1 MSARRE
7 LLQQLQPWREAGV
20 LDAAE
25 VHIASSLASRVG
37 ESRPHVVLALA
48 LAVAAPRSGHVAL
61 DPEHARESAMRE
73 AERVDD
79 DARATVAALAWPVET
94 AAWLREVQDSPLT
107 PDVLRVEHGL
117 IYLRR
122 FHDLEISVADR
133 LIALAS
139 EPTSAPEAIDD
150 LSERMHLDDGQRQAV
165 RTCLASRLG
174 VLVGGPGT
182 GKTRTVATI
191 LAALLRDE
199 GATPRI
205 ALAAPTG
212 KAAARMG
219 ESIANAAALLEE
231 SDPDL
236 ADSMRQVRPST
247 VHRLLGVRRGSAAF
261 RHNASDPLHHDV
273 VIIDEASMMSL
284 PLSASLLEA
293 LSASTRLILVGDP
306 DQLASV
312 EAGSVLADLVAAR
325 GPISSCV
332 AELTANHRFG
342 AGSAIGELAAAV
354 RRGDVESVA
363 HLLEL
368 QPPSED
374 RQPRWQWIAA
384 FSLLAAVVGAVFAW
398 ELTAV
403 SVVLL
408 LMAILR
414 MAQSRDLPP
423 EPWSV
428 RVVRGQEAARELVA
442 PAARL
447 MREAA
452 RSGDGDTAAEQ
463 LDSVRVLCA
472 HRRGPAGVA
481 RWNSLVESWLGDVRP
496 FSDYAG
502 RPVMVTVN
510 DAPRRLFNGDI
521 GVVVE
526 QPETGALEVV
536 IPDGESIRHV
546 PRVHL
551 GRVETVHALT
561 IHKSQGSEFDRVV
574 VVLPSADSLLATR
587 ELLYTAITRA
597 RSSVTLI
604 GSLDAVLA
612 AVSRPTRRASGLRA
626 RLDA

>member
-133 LIALAS
+133 LVALAS
-139 EPTSAPEAIDD
+139 HPTSAPEAIDD

-219 ESIANAAALLEE
+219 ESIANAAALLKK

-236 ADSMRQVRPST
+236 ADSMRQIRPST

-354 RRGDVESVA
+354 RRGDVEGTRRA
-363 HLLEL
+363 L
-368 QPPSED
+368 D
-374 RQPRWQWIAA
+374 TGGGA
-384 FSLLAAVVGAVFAW
+384 SLHSSGS
-398 ELTAV
+398 T
-403 SVVLL
+403 
-408 LMAILR
+408 
-414 MAQSRDLPP
+414 
-423 EPWSV
+423 
-428 RVVRGQEAARELVA
+428 
-442 PAARL
+442 
-447 MREAA
+447 A
-452 RSGDGDTAAEQ
+452 RSIVEPVALAMRQAALAGDQTLAAEQ

>member
-1 MSARRE
+1 MSTRRE
-7 LLQQLQPWREAGV
+7 LLDGLRIWREAGV

-25 VHIASSLASRVG
+25 VHIASSLAARAG

-61 DPEHARESAMRE
+61 DPAHVRESAMRE

-79 DARATVAALAWPVET
+79 VSRDEVAGLPWPVDT
-94 AAWLREVQDSPLT
+94 SAWLNDVGDSPLT
-107 PDVLRVEHGL
+107 PEILRVEHDL
-117 IYLRR
+117 VYLRR
-122 FHDLEISVADR
+122 FHDLECTVAEH
-133 LIALAS
+133 LVALAS
-139 EPTSAPEAIDD
+139 QPTPVPAPADD
-150 LSERMHLDDGQRQAV
+150 LSDEMHLDDGQREAV
-165 RTCLASRLG
+165 RVCLASRLG

-191 LAALLRDE
+191 LAALLRGD

-219 ESIANAAALLEE
+219 ESIAGAAALLDGA
-231 SDPDL
+231 DPEL
-236 ADSMRQVRPST
+236 ADSMRRIKPST
-247 VHRLLGVRRGSAAF
+247 VHRLLGVRTGSAAF

-284 PLSASLLEA
+284 PLTASLLDA
-293 LSASTRLILVGDP
+293 LGGSTRVILVGDP

-312 EAGSVLADLVAAR
+312 EAGSVLADLVAAV
-325 GPISSCV
+325 GPTSTCV

-342 AGSAIGELAAAV
+342 DGSAIAELASAV
-354 RRGDVESVA
+354 RAGDS
-363 HLLEL
+363 
-368 QPPSED
+368 
-374 RQPRWQWIAA
+374 
-384 FSLLAAVVGAVFAW
+384 
-398 ELTAV
+398 
-403 SVVLL
+403 
-408 LMAILR
+408 
-414 MAQSRDLPP
+414 
-423 EPWSV
+423 
-428 RVVRGQEAARELVA
+428 EAARRALEGDEAVSLSSTSGRSIIEPVA
-442 PAARL
+442 SAMRQAAL
-447 MREAA
+447 T
-452 RSGDGDTAAEQ
+452 GDATAAAKH

-481 RWNSLVESWLGDVRP
+481 RWNAMVESWLGDVRP

-502 RPVMVTVN
+502 RPVMVTEN
-510 DAPRRLFNGDI
+510 DASRRLFNGDI
-521 GVVVE
+521 GVVVDRD
-526 QPETGALEVV
+526 GALEVV
-536 IPDGESIRHV
+536 LPDGDGVRAV

-561 IHKSQGSEFDRVV
+561 IHKSQGSEFDRVI

-604 GSLDAVLA
+604 GSLDTVLA
-612 AVSRPTRRASGLRA
+612 ALARPTRRASGLRT
-626 RLDA
+626 RLSD

>member
-150 LSERMHLDDGQRQAV
+150 LSERMHLDDSQRQAV
-165 RTCLASRLG
+165 RTGLASRLG

-199 GATPRI
+199 GATLRI

-219 ESIANAAALLEE
+219 ESIANAAALLEK

-236 ADSMRQVRPST
+236 ADSMRQIRPST

-332 AELTANHRFG
+332 AELMANHRFG

-354 RRGDVESVA
+354 RRGDVEGTRRA
-363 HLLEL
+363 L
-368 QPPSED
+368 D
-374 RQPRWQWIAA
+374 TGGGA
-384 FSLLAAVVGAVFAW
+384 SLHSSGS
-398 ELTAV
+398 T
-403 SVVLL
+403 
-408 LMAILR
+408 
-414 MAQSRDLPP
+414 
-423 EPWSV
+423 
-428 RVVRGQEAARELVA
+428 
-442 PAARL
+442 
-447 MREAA
+447 A
-452 RSGDGDTAAEQ
+452 RSIVEPVALAMRQAALAGDQTLAAEQ

>member
-219 ESIANAAALLEE
+219 ESIANAAALLEK

-236 ADSMRQVRPST
+236 ADSMRQIRPST

-354 RRGDVESVA
+354 RRGDVEGTRRA
-363 HLLEL
+363 L
-368 QPPSED
+368 D
-374 RQPRWQWIAA
+374 TGGGA
-384 FSLLAAVVGAVFAW
+384 SLHSSGS
-398 ELTAV
+398 T
-403 SVVLL
+403 
-408 LMAILR
+408 
-414 MAQSRDLPP
+414 
-423 EPWSV
+423 
-428 RVVRGQEAARELVA
+428 
-442 PAARL
+442 
-447 MREAA
+447 A
-452 RSGDGDTAAEQ
+452 RSIVEPVALAMRQAALAGDQTLAAEQ

-604 GSLDAVLA
+604 GSLDAVLT

>member
-1 MSARRE
+1 MSTRRE
-7 LLQQLQPWREAGV
+7 LLDGLRIWREAGV

-25 VHIASSLASRVG
+25 VHIASSLAARAG

-61 DPEHARESAMRE
+61 DPAHVRESAMRE

-79 DARATVAALAWPVET
+79 VSRDEVADLPWPVDT
-94 AAWLREVQDSPLT
+94 SAWLNDVGDSPLT
-107 PDVLRVEHGL
+107 PEILRVEHDL
-117 IYLRR
+117 VYLRR
-122 FHDLEISVADR
+122 FHDLECTVAER
-133 LIALAS
+133 LVALAS
-139 EPTSAPEAIDD
+139 QPTAVPAPVDD
-150 LSERMHLDDGQRQAV
+150 LSDEMHLDDGQREAV
-165 RTCLASRLG
+165 RVCLASRLG

-191 LAALLRDE
+191 LAALLRGD

-219 ESIANAAALLEE
+219 ESIAGAAALLDGA
-231 SDPDL
+231 DPEL
-236 ADSMRQVRPST
+236 ADSMRQIKPST
-247 VHRLLGVRRGSAAF
+247 VHRLLGVRTGSAAF

-284 PLSASLLEA
+284 PLTASLLDA
-293 LSASTRLILVGDP
+293 LGDSTRVILVGDP

-312 EAGSVLADLVAAR
+312 EAGSVLADLVAAV
-325 GPISSCV
+325 GPTSTCV

-342 AGSAIGELAAAV
+342 DGSAIAELASAV
-354 RRGDVESVA
+354 RAGDS
-363 HLLEL
+363 
-368 QPPSED
+368 
-374 RQPRWQWIAA
+374 
-384 FSLLAAVVGAVFAW
+384 
-398 ELTAV
+398 
-403 SVVLL
+403 
-408 LMAILR
+408 
-414 MAQSRDLPP
+414 
-423 EPWSV
+423 
-428 RVVRGQEAARELVA
+428 EAARRALEGDEAVSLSSTSGRSIIEPVA
-442 PAARL
+442 SAMRQAAL
-447 MREAA
+447 T
-452 RSGDGDTAAEQ
+452 GDATAAAKH

-481 RWNSLVESWLGDVRP
+481 RWNAMVESWLGDVRP

-502 RPVMVTVN
+502 RPVMVTEN
-510 DAPRRLFNGDI
+510 DASRRLFNGDI
-521 GVVVE
+521 GVVVDRD
-526 QPETGALEVV
+526 GALEVV
-536 IPDGESIRHV
+536 LPDGDGVRAV

-561 IHKSQGSEFDRVV
+561 IHKSQGSEFDRVI

-604 GSLDAVLA
+604 GSLDTVLA
-612 AVSRPTRRASGLRA
+612 ALARPTRRASGLRT
-626 RLDA
+626 RLSD

>member
-219 ESIANAAALLEE
+219 ESIANAAALLET

-354 RRGDVESVA
+354 RRGDVEGTRRA
-363 HLLEL
+363 L
-368 QPPSED
+368 D
-374 RQPRWQWIAA
+374 TGGGA
-384 FSLLAAVVGAVFAW
+384 SLHSSGS
-398 ELTAV
+398 T
-403 SVVLL
+403 
-408 LMAILR
+408 
-414 MAQSRDLPP
+414 
-423 EPWSV
+423 
-428 RVVRGQEAARELVA
+428 
-442 PAARL
+442 
-447 MREAA
+447 A
-452 RSGDGDTAAEQ
+452 RSIVEPVALAMRQAALAGDQTLAAEQ

-626 RLDA
+626 RLHA

>member
-1 MSARRE
+1 MSTRRE
-7 LLQQLQPWREAGV
+7 LLDGLRIWREAGV

-25 VHIASSLASRVG
+25 VHIASSLAARAG

-61 DPEHARESAMRE
+61 DPAHVRESAMRE

-79 DARATVAALAWPVET
+79 VSRDEVADLPWPVDT
-94 AAWLREVQDSPLT
+94 SAWLNDVGDSPLT
-107 PDVLRVEHGL
+107 PEILRVEHDL
-117 IYLRR
+117 VYLRR
-122 FHDLEISVADR
+122 FHDLECTVAEH
-133 LIALAS
+133 LVALAS
-139 EPTSAPEAIDD
+139 QPTPVPAPADD
-150 LSERMHLDDGQRQAV
+150 LSDEMHLDDGQREAV
-165 RTCLASRLG
+165 RVCLASRLG

-191 LAALLRDE
+191 LAALLRGD

-219 ESIANAAALLEE
+219 ESIAGAAALLDGA
-231 SDPDL
+231 DPEL
-236 ADSMRQVRPST
+236 ADSMRRIKPST
-247 VHRLLGVRRGSAAF
+247 VHRLLGVRTGSAAF

-284 PLSASLLEA
+284 PLTASLLDA
-293 LSASTRLILVGDP
+293 LGDSTRVILVGDP

-312 EAGSVLADLVAAR
+312 EAGSVLADLVAAV
-325 GPISSCV
+325 GPTSTCV

-342 AGSAIGELAAAV
+342 DGSAIAELASAV
-354 RRGDVESVA
+354 RAGDS
-363 HLLEL
+363 
-368 QPPSED
+368 
-374 RQPRWQWIAA
+374 
-384 FSLLAAVVGAVFAW
+384 
-398 ELTAV
+398 
-403 SVVLL
+403 
-408 LMAILR
+408 
-414 MAQSRDLPP
+414 
-423 EPWSV
+423 
-428 RVVRGQEAARELVA
+428 EAARRALEGDEAVSLSSTSGRSIIEPVA
-442 PAARL
+442 SAMRQAAL
-447 MREAA
+447 T
-452 RSGDGDTAAEQ
+452 GDATAAAKH

-481 RWNSLVESWLGDVRP
+481 RWNAMVESWLGDVRP

-502 RPVMVTVN
+502 RPVMVTEN
-510 DAPRRLFNGDI
+510 DASRRLFNGDI
-521 GVVVE
+521 GVVVDRD
-526 QPETGALEVV
+526 GALEVV
-536 IPDGESIRHV
+536 LPDGDGVRAV

-561 IHKSQGSEFDRVV
+561 IHKSQGSEFDRVI

-604 GSLDAVLA
+604 GSLDTVLA
-612 AVSRPTRRASGLRA
+612 ALARPTRRASGLRT
-626 RLDA
+626 RLSD

>member
-219 ESIANAAALLEE
+219 ESIANAAALLET

-236 ADSMRQVRPST
+236 ADSMRQIRPST

-354 RRGDVESVA
+354 RRGDVEGTRRA
-363 HLLEL
+363 L
-368 QPPSED
+368 D
-374 RQPRWQWIAA
+374 TGGGA
-384 FSLLAAVVGAVFAW
+384 SLHSSGS
-398 ELTAV
+398 T
-403 SVVLL
+403 
-408 LMAILR
+408 
-414 MAQSRDLPP
+414 
-423 EPWSV
+423 
-428 RVVRGQEAARELVA
+428 
-442 PAARL
+442 
-447 MREAA
+447 A
-452 RSGDGDTAAEQ
+452 RSIVEPVALAMRQAALAGDQTLAAEQ

-521 GVVVE
+521 GVVIE
-526 QPETGALEVV
+526 QPETGTLEVV

>member
-1 MSARRE
+1 MSTRRE
-7 LLQQLQPWREAGV
+7 LLDGLRIWREAGV

-25 VHIASSLASRVG
+25 VHIASSLAARAG

-61 DPEHARESAMRE
+61 DPAHVRESAMRE

-79 DARATVAALAWPVET
+79 VSRDEVADLPWPVDT
-94 AAWLREVQDSPLT
+94 SAWLNDVGDSPLT
-107 PDVLRVEHGL
+107 PEILRVEHDL
-117 IYLRR
+117 VYLRR
-122 FHDLEISVADR
+122 FHDLECTVAEH
-133 LIALAS
+133 LVALAS
-139 EPTSAPEAIDD
+139 QPTPVPAPADD
-150 LSERMHLDDGQRQAV
+150 LSDEMHLDDGQREAV
-165 RTCLASRLG
+165 RVCLASRLG

-191 LAALLRDE
+191 LAALLRGD

-219 ESIANAAALLEE
+219 ESIAGAAALLDGA
-231 SDPDL
+231 DPEL
-236 ADSMRQVRPST
+236 ADSMRRIKPST
-247 VHRLLGVRRGSAAF
+247 VHRLLGVRTGSAAF

-284 PLSASLLEA
+284 PLTASLLDA
-293 LSASTRLILVGDP
+293 LGDSTRVILVGDP

-312 EAGSVLADLVAAR
+312 EAGSVLADLVAAV
-325 GPISSCV
+325 GPTSTCV

-342 AGSAIGELAAAV
+342 DGSAIAELASAV
-354 RRGDVESVA
+354 RTGDS
-363 HLLEL
+363 
-368 QPPSED
+368 
-374 RQPRWQWIAA
+374 
-384 FSLLAAVVGAVFAW
+384 
-398 ELTAV
+398 
-403 SVVLL
+403 
-408 LMAILR
+408 
-414 MAQSRDLPP
+414 
-423 EPWSV
+423 
-428 RVVRGQEAARELVA
+428 EAARRALEGDEAVSLSSTSGRSIIEPVA
-442 PAARL
+442 SAMRQAAL
-447 MREAA
+447 T
-452 RSGDGDTAAEQ
+452 GDATAAAKH

-481 RWNSLVESWLGDVRP
+481 RWNAMVESWLGDVRP

-502 RPVMVTVN
+502 RPVMVTEN
-510 DAPRRLFNGDI
+510 DASRRLFNGDI
-521 GVVVE
+521 GVVVDRD
-526 QPETGALEVV
+526 GALEVV
-536 IPDGESIRHV
+536 LPDGDGVRAV

-561 IHKSQGSEFDRVV
+561 IHKSQGSEFDRVI

-604 GSLDAVLA
+604 GSLDTVLA
-612 AVSRPTRRASGLRA
+612 ALARPTRRASGLRT
-626 RLDA
+626 RLSD

>member
-236 ADSMRQVRPST
+236 ADSMRQIRPST

-354 RRGDVESVA
+354 RRGDVEGTRRA
-363 HLLEL
+363 L
-368 QPPSED
+368 D
-374 RQPRWQWIAA
+374 TGGGA
-384 FSLLAAVVGAVFAW
+384 SLHSSGS
-398 ELTAV
+398 T
-403 SVVLL
+403 
-408 LMAILR
+408 
-414 MAQSRDLPP
+414 
-423 EPWSV
+423 
-428 RVVRGQEAARELVA
+428 
-442 PAARL
+442 
-447 MREAA
+447 A
-452 RSGDGDTAAEQ
+452 RSIVEPVALAMRQAALAGDQTLAAEQ

>member
-199 GATPRI
+199 NAAPRI

-219 ESIANAAALLEE
+219 ESIANAAALLER

-236 ADSMRQVRPST
+236 ADSMRQIRPST
-247 VHRLLGVRRGSAAF
+247 VHRLLGVRHGSAAF

-342 AGSAIGELAAAV
+342 AGSAIGALAAAV
-354 RRGDVESVA
+354 RRGDVEGTRRA
-363 HLLEL
+363 L
-368 QPPSED
+368 D
-374 RQPRWQWIAA
+374 TGGGA
-384 FSLLAAVVGAVFAW
+384 SLHSSGS
-398 ELTAV
+398 T
-403 SVVLL
+403 
-408 LMAILR
+408 
-414 MAQSRDLPP
+414 
-423 EPWSV
+423 
-428 RVVRGQEAARELVA
+428 
-442 PAARL
+442 
-447 MREAA
+447 A
-452 RSGDGDTAAEQ
+452 RSIVEPVALAMRQAALAGDQTLAAEQ

>member
-219 ESIANAAALLEE
+219 ESIANAAALLET

-354 RRGDVESVA
+354 RRGDVEGTRRA
-363 HLLEL
+363 L
-368 QPPSED
+368 D
-374 RQPRWQWIAA
+374 TGGGA
-384 FSLLAAVVGAVFAW
+384 SLHSSGS
-398 ELTAV
+398 T
-403 SVVLL
+403 
-408 LMAILR
+408 
-414 MAQSRDLPP
+414 
-423 EPWSV
+423 
-428 RVVRGQEAARELVA
+428 
-442 PAARL
+442 
-447 MREAA
+447 A
-452 RSGDGDTAAEQ
+452 RSIVEPVALAMRQAALAGDQTLAAEQ

-526 QPETGALEVV
+526 HPETGALEVV

>member
-1 MSARRE
+1 MSTRRE
-7 LLQQLQPWREAGV
+7 LLDGLRIWREAGV

-25 VHIASSLASRVG
+25 VHIASSLAARAG

-61 DPEHARESAMRE
+61 DPAHVRESAMRE

-79 DARATVAALAWPVET
+79 VSRDEVADLPWPVDT
-94 AAWLREVQDSPLT
+94 SAWLNDVGDSPLT
-107 PDVLRVEHGL
+107 PEILRVEHDL
-117 IYLRR
+117 VYLRR
-122 FHDLEISVADR
+122 FHDLECTVAEH
-133 LIALAS
+133 LVALAS
-139 EPTSAPEAIDD
+139 QPTPVPAPADD
-150 LSERMHLDDGQRQAV
+150 LSDEMHLDDGQREAV
-165 RTCLASRLG
+165 RVCLASRLG

-191 LAALLRDE
+191 LAALLRGD

-219 ESIANAAALLEE
+219 ESIAGAAALLDGA
-231 SDPDL
+231 DPEL
-236 ADSMRQVRPST
+236 ADSMRQIKPST
-247 VHRLLGVRRGSAAF
+247 VHRLLGVRTGSAAF

-284 PLSASLLEA
+284 PLTASLLDA
-293 LSASTRLILVGDP
+293 LGDSTRVILVGDP

-312 EAGSVLADLVAAR
+312 EAGSVLADLVAAV
-325 GPISSCV
+325 GPTSTCV

-342 AGSAIGELAAAV
+342 DGSAIAELASAV
-354 RRGDVESVA
+354 RAGDS
-363 HLLEL
+363 
-368 QPPSED
+368 
-374 RQPRWQWIAA
+374 
-384 FSLLAAVVGAVFAW
+384 
-398 ELTAV
+398 
-403 SVVLL
+403 
-408 LMAILR
+408 
-414 MAQSRDLPP
+414 
-423 EPWSV
+423 
-428 RVVRGQEAARELVA
+428 EAARRALEGDEAVSLSSTSGRSIIEPVA
-442 PAARL
+442 SAMRQAAL
-447 MREAA
+447 T
-452 RSGDGDTAAEQ
+452 GDATAAAKH

-481 RWNSLVESWLGDVRP
+481 RWNAMVESWLGDVRP

-502 RPVMVTVN
+502 RPVMVTEN
-510 DAPRRLFNGDI
+510 DASRRLFNGDI
-521 GVVVE
+521 GVVVDRD
-526 QPETGALEVV
+526 GALEVV
-536 IPDGESIRHV
+536 LPDGDGVRAV

-561 IHKSQGSEFDRVV
+561 IHKSQGSEFDRVI

-604 GSLDAVLA
+604 GSLDTVLA
-612 AVSRPTRRASGLRA
+612 ALARPTRRASGLRT
-626 RLDA
+626 RLSD

>member
-133 LIALAS
+133 LVALAS
-139 EPTSAPEAIDD
+139 HPTSAPEAIDD

-354 RRGDVESVA
+354 RRGDVEGTRRA
-363 HLLEL
+363 L
-368 QPPSED
+368 D
-374 RQPRWQWIAA
+374 TGGGA
-384 FSLLAAVVGAVFAW
+384 SLHSSGS
-398 ELTAV
+398 T
-403 SVVLL
+403 
-408 LMAILR
+408 
-414 MAQSRDLPP
+414 
-423 EPWSV
+423 
-428 RVVRGQEAARELVA
+428 
-442 PAARL
+442 
-447 MREAA
+447 A
-452 RSGDGDTAAEQ
+452 RSIVEPVALAMRQAALAGDQTLAAEQ

>member
-61 DPEHARESAMRE
+61 DPEHVRESAMRE
-73 AERVDD
+73 AERIDD
-79 DARATVAALAWPVET
+79 DASATVAALAWPVDT

-219 ESIANAAALLEE
+219 ESIANAAALLEK

-236 ADSMRQVRPST
+236 ADSMRQIRPST

-354 RRGDVESVA
+354 RRGDVEGTRRA
-363 HLLEL
+363 L
-368 QPPSED
+368 D
-374 RQPRWQWIAA
+374 TGGGA
-384 FSLLAAVVGAVFAW
+384 SLHSSGS
-398 ELTAV
+398 T
-403 SVVLL
+403 
-408 LMAILR
+408 
-414 MAQSRDLPP
+414 
-423 EPWSV
+423 
-428 RVVRGQEAARELVA
+428 
-442 PAARL
+442 
-447 MREAA
+447 A
-452 RSGDGDTAAEQ
+452 RSIVEPVALAMRQAALAGDQTLAAEQ

>member
-219 ESIANAAALLEE
+219 ESIANAAALLEK

-236 ADSMRQVRPST
+236 ADSMRQIRPST

-354 RRGDVESVA
+354 RRGDVEGTRRA
-363 HLLEL
+363 L
-368 QPPSED
+368 D
-374 RQPRWQWIAA
+374 TGGGA
-384 FSLLAAVVGAVFAW
+384 SLHSSGS
-398 ELTAV
+398 T
-403 SVVLL
+403 
-408 LMAILR
+408 
-414 MAQSRDLPP
+414 
-423 EPWSV
+423 
-428 RVVRGQEAARELVA
+428 
-442 PAARL
+442 
-447 MREAA
+447 A
-452 RSGDGDTAAEQ
+452 RSIVEPVALAMRQAALAGDQTLAAEQ

-472 HRRGPAGVA
+472 HRRGP
-481 RWNSLVESWLGDVRP
+481 
-496 FSDYAG
+496 
-502 RPVMVTVN
+502 
-510 DAPRRLFNGDI
+510 
-521 GVVVE
+521 
-526 QPETGALEVV
+526 
-536 IPDGESIRHV
+536 
-546 PRVHL
+546 
-551 GRVETVHALT
+551 
-561 IHKSQGSEFDRVV
+561 
-574 VVLPSADSLLATR
+574 
-587 ELLYTAITRA
+587 
-597 RSSVTLI
+597 
-604 GSLDAVLA
+604 
-612 AVSRPTRRASGLRA
+612 
-626 RLDA
+626 

>member
-1 MSARRE
+1 MSTRRE
-7 LLQQLQPWREAGV
+7 LLDGLRIWREAGV

-25 VHIASSLASRVG
+25 VHIASSLAARAG

-61 DPEHARESAMRE
+61 DPAHVRESAMRE
-73 AERVDD
+73 AERVDNVSRD
-79 DARATVAALAWPVET
+79 EVAGLPWPVDT
-94 AAWLREVQDSPLT
+94 SAWLNDVGDSPLT
-107 PDVLRVEHGL
+107 PEILRVEHDL
-117 IYLRR
+117 VYLRR
-122 FHDLEISVADR
+122 FHDLERTVAER
-133 LIALAS
+133 LVALAS
-139 EPTSAPEAIDD
+139 QPTAVPAPVDD
-150 LSERMHLDDGQRQAV
+150 LSDEMHLDDGQREAV
-165 RTCLASRLG
+165 RVCLASRLG

-191 LAALLRDE
+191 LAALLRGD

-219 ESIANAAALLEE
+219 ESIAGAAALLDGA
-231 SDPDL
+231 DPEL
-236 ADSMRQVRPST
+236 ADSMRRIKPST
-247 VHRLLGVRRGSAAF
+247 VHRLLGVRTGSAAF

-284 PLSASLLEA
+284 PLTASLLDA
-293 LSASTRLILVGDP
+293 LGDSTRVILVGDP

-312 EAGSVLADLVAAR
+312 EAGSVLADLVAAV
-325 GPISSCV
+325 GPTSTCV

-342 AGSAIGELAAAV
+342 DGSAIAELASAV
-354 RRGDVESVA
+354 RAGDS
-363 HLLEL
+363 
-368 QPPSED
+368 
-374 RQPRWQWIAA
+374 
-384 FSLLAAVVGAVFAW
+384 
-398 ELTAV
+398 
-403 SVVLL
+403 
-408 LMAILR
+408 
-414 MAQSRDLPP
+414 
-423 EPWSV
+423 
-428 RVVRGQEAARELVA
+428 EAARRALEGDEAVSLSSTSGRSIIEPVA
-442 PAARL
+442 SAMRQAAL
-447 MREAA
+447 T
-452 RSGDGDTAAEQ
+452 GDATAAAKH

-481 RWNSLVESWLGDVRP
+481 RWNAMVESWLGDVRP

-502 RPVMVTVN
+502 RPVMVTEN
-510 DAPRRLFNGDI
+510 DASRRLFNGDI
-521 GVVVE
+521 GVVVDRD
-526 QPETGALEVV
+526 GALEVV
-536 IPDGESIRHV
+536 LPDGDGVRAV

-604 GSLDAVLA
+604 GSLDTVLA
-612 AVSRPTRRASGLRA
+612 ALARPTRRASGLRT
-626 RLDA
+626 RLSD

>member
-79 DARATVAALAWPVET
+79 DASATVAALAWPVDT
-94 AAWLREVQDSPLT
+94 AAWLREVQNSPLT

-236 ADSMRQVRPST
+236 ADSMRQIRPST

-354 RRGDVESVA
+354 RRGDVEA
-363 HLLEL
+363 TRGAL
-368 QPPSED
+368 D
-374 RQPRWQWIAA
+374 TGGGA
-384 FSLLAAVVGAVFAW
+384 SLHSSGS
-398 ELTAV
+398 T
-403 SVVLL
+403 
-408 LMAILR
+408 
-414 MAQSRDLPP
+414 
-423 EPWSV
+423 
-428 RVVRGQEAARELVA
+428 
-442 PAARL
+442 
-447 MREAA
+447 A
-452 RSGDGDTAAEQ
+452 RSIVEPVALAMRQAALAGDRTLAAEQ

>member
-37 ESRPHVVLALA
+37 ESRPHVMLALA

-219 ESIANAAALLEE
+219 ESIANAAALLET

-354 RRGDVESVA
+354 RRGDVEGTRRA
-363 HLLEL
+363 L
-368 QPPSED
+368 D
-374 RQPRWQWIAA
+374 TGGGA
-384 FSLLAAVVGAVFAW
+384 SLHSSGS
-398 ELTAV
+398 T
-403 SVVLL
+403 
-408 LMAILR
+408 
-414 MAQSRDLPP
+414 
-423 EPWSV
+423 
-428 RVVRGQEAARELVA
+428 
-442 PAARL
+442 
-447 MREAA
+447 A
-452 RSGDGDTAAEQ
+452 RSIVEPVALAMRQAALAGDQTLAAEQ

>member
-150 LSERMHLDDGQRQAV
+150 LSEQMHLDDGQRQAV

-219 ESIANAAALLEE
+219 ESIANAAALLET

-354 RRGDVESVA
+354 RRGDVEGTRRA
-363 HLLEL
+363 L
-368 QPPSED
+368 D
-374 RQPRWQWIAA
+374 TGGGA
-384 FSLLAAVVGAVFAW
+384 SLHSSGS
-398 ELTAV
+398 T
-403 SVVLL
+403 
-408 LMAILR
+408 
-414 MAQSRDLPP
+414 
-423 EPWSV
+423 
-428 RVVRGQEAARELVA
+428 
-442 PAARL
+442 
-447 MREAA
+447 A
-452 RSGDGDTAAEQ
+452 RSIVEPVALAMRQAALAGDQTLAAEQ

-526 QPETGALEVV
+526 HPETGALEVV

>member
-219 ESIANAAALLEE
+219 ESIANAAALLEK

-236 ADSMRQVRPST
+236 ADSMRQIRPST

-342 AGSAIGELAAAV
+342 AGSAIGALAAAV
-354 RRGDVESVA
+354 RRGDVEGTRRA
-363 HLLEL
+363 L
-368 QPPSED
+368 D
-374 RQPRWQWIAA
+374 TGGGA
-384 FSLLAAVVGAVFAW
+384 SLHSSGS
-398 ELTAV
+398 T
-403 SVVLL
+403 
-408 LMAILR
+408 
-414 MAQSRDLPP
+414 
-423 EPWSV
+423 
-428 RVVRGQEAARELVA
+428 
-442 PAARL
+442 
-447 MREAA
+447 A
-452 RSGDGDTAAEQ
+452 RSIVEPVALAMRQAALAGDQTLAAEQ

>member
-1 MSARRE
+1 MSTRRE
-7 LLQQLQPWREAGV
+7 LLDGLRIWREAGV

-25 VHIASSLASRVG
+25 VHIASSLAARAG

-61 DPEHARESAMRE
+61 DPAHVRESAMRE

-79 DARATVAALAWPVET
+79 VSRDEVADLPWPVDT
-94 AAWLREVQDSPLT
+94 SAWLNDVGDSPLT
-107 PDVLRVEHGL
+107 PEILRVEHDL
-117 IYLRR
+117 VYLRR
-122 FHDLEISVADR
+122 FHDLECTVAEH
-133 LIALAS
+133 LVALAS
-139 EPTSAPEAIDD
+139 QPTPVPAPADD
-150 LSERMHLDDGQRQAV
+150 LSDEMHLDDGQREAV
-165 RTCLASRLG
+165 RVCLASRLG

-191 LAALLRDE
+191 LAALLRGD

-219 ESIANAAALLEE
+219 ESIAGAAALLDGA
-231 SDPDL
+231 DPEL
-236 ADSMRQVRPST
+236 ADSMRQIKPST
-247 VHRLLGVRRGSAAF
+247 VHRLLGVRTGSAAF

-284 PLSASLLEA
+284 PLTASLLDA
-293 LSASTRLILVGDP
+293 LGDSTRVILVGDP

-312 EAGSVLADLVAAR
+312 EAGSVLADLVAAV
-325 GPISSCV
+325 GPTSTCV

-342 AGSAIGELAAAV
+342 DGSAIAELASAV
-354 RRGDVESVA
+354 RAGDS
-363 HLLEL
+363 
-368 QPPSED
+368 
-374 RQPRWQWIAA
+374 
-384 FSLLAAVVGAVFAW
+384 
-398 ELTAV
+398 
-403 SVVLL
+403 
-408 LMAILR
+408 
-414 MAQSRDLPP
+414 
-423 EPWSV
+423 
-428 RVVRGQEAARELVA
+428 EAARRALEGDEAVSLSSTSGRSIIEPVA
-442 PAARL
+442 SAMRQAAL
-447 MREAA
+447 
-452 RSGDGDTAAEQ
+452 SGDATAAAKH

-481 RWNSLVESWLGDVRP
+481 RWNAMVESWLGDVRP

-502 RPVMVTVN
+502 RPVMVTEN
-510 DAPRRLFNGDI
+510 DASRRLFNGDI

-526 QPETGALEVV
+526 RDGALEVV
-536 IPDGESIRHV
+536 LPDGDGVRAV

-561 IHKSQGSEFDRVV
+561 IHKSQGSEFDRVI

-604 GSLDAVLA
+604 GSLDTVLA
-612 AVSRPTRRASGLRA
+612 ALARPTRRASGLRT
-626 RLDA
+626 RLSD

>member
-79 DARATVAALAWPVET
+79 DASATVAALAWPVDT
-94 AAWLREVQDSPLT
+94 AAWLREVQNSPLT

-219 ESIANAAALLEE
+219 ESIANAAALLET

-236 ADSMRQVRPST
+236 ADSMRQIRPST

-354 RRGDVESVA
+354 RRGDVEGTRRA
-363 HLLEL
+363 L
-368 QPPSED
+368 D
-374 RQPRWQWIAA
+374 TGGGA
-384 FSLLAAVVGAVFAW
+384 SLHSSGS
-398 ELTAV
+398 T
-403 SVVLL
+403 
-408 LMAILR
+408 
-414 MAQSRDLPP
+414 
-423 EPWSV
+423 
-428 RVVRGQEAARELVA
+428 
-442 PAARL
+442 
-447 MREAA
+447 A
-452 RSGDGDTAAEQ
+452 RSIVEPVALAMRQAALAGDQTLAAEQ

>member
-219 ESIANAAALLEE
+219 ESIANAAALLEK

-236 ADSMRQVRPST
+236 ADSMRQIRPST

-354 RRGDVESVA
+354 RRGDVEGTRRA
-363 HLLEL
+363 L
-368 QPPSED
+368 D
-374 RQPRWQWIAA
+374 TGGGA
-384 FSLLAAVVGAVFAW
+384 SLHSSGS
-398 ELTAV
+398 T
-403 SVVLL
+403 
-408 LMAILR
+408 
-414 MAQSRDLPP
+414 
-423 EPWSV
+423 
-428 RVVRGQEAARELVA
+428 
-442 PAARL
+442 
-447 MREAA
+447 A
-452 RSGDGDTAAEQ
+452 RSIVEPVALAMRQAALAGDQTLAAEQ

>member
-7 LLQQLQPWREAGV
+7 LLQQLQPWREAVV

-354 RRGDVESVA
+354 RRGDVEGTRRA
-363 HLLEL
+363 L
-368 QPPSED
+368 D
-374 RQPRWQWIAA
+374 TGGGA
-384 FSLLAAVVGAVFAW
+384 SLHSSGS
-398 ELTAV
+398 T
-403 SVVLL
+403 
-408 LMAILR
+408 
-414 MAQSRDLPP
+414 
-423 EPWSV
+423 
-428 RVVRGQEAARELVA
+428 
-442 PAARL
+442 
-447 MREAA
+447 A
-452 RSGDGDTAAEQ
+452 RSIVEPVALAMRQAALAGDQTLAAEQ

>member
-79 DARATVAALAWPVET
+79 GARATVAALAWPVEA

-150 LSERMHLDDGQRQAV
+150 LSEQMHLDDGQRQAV

-236 ADSMRQVRPST
+236 ADSMRQIRPST

-354 RRGDVESVA
+354 RRGDVEGTRRA
-363 HLLEL
+363 L
-368 QPPSED
+368 D
-374 RQPRWQWIAA
+374 TGGGA
-384 FSLLAAVVGAVFAW
+384 SLHSSGS
-398 ELTAV
+398 T
-403 SVVLL
+403 
-408 LMAILR
+408 
-414 MAQSRDLPP
+414 
-423 EPWSV
+423 
-428 RVVRGQEAARELVA
+428 
-442 PAARL
+442 
-447 MREAA
+447 A
-452 RSGDGDTAAEQ
+452 RSIVEPVALAMRQAALAGDQTLTAEQ

>member
-191 LAALLRDE
+191 LAALLRDD

-236 ADSMRQVRPST
+236 ADSMRQIRPST

-354 RRGDVESVA
+354 RRGDVEGTRRA
-363 HLLEL
+363 L
-368 QPPSED
+368 D
-374 RQPRWQWIAA
+374 TGGGA
-384 FSLLAAVVGAVFAW
+384 SLHSSGS
-398 ELTAV
+398 T
-403 SVVLL
+403 
-408 LMAILR
+408 
-414 MAQSRDLPP
+414 
-423 EPWSV
+423 
-428 RVVRGQEAARELVA
+428 
-442 PAARL
+442 
-447 MREAA
+447 A
-452 RSGDGDTAAEQ
+452 RSIVEPVALAMRQAALAGDQTLAAEQ

>member
-61 DPEHARESAMRE
+61 DPEHVRESAMRE
-73 AERVDD
+73 AERIDD
-79 DARATVAALAWPVET
+79 DASATVAALAWPVDT
-94 AAWLREVQDSPLT
+94 AAWLREVQNSPLT

-133 LIALAS
+133 LVALAS
-139 EPTSAPEAIDD
+139 QPTSAPEAIDD
-150 LSERMHLDDGQRQAV
+150 LSERMRLDDGQRQAV
-165 RTCLASRLG
+165 RVCLASRLG
-174 VLVGGPGT
+174 ALVGGPGT

-191 LAALLRDE
+191 LAALLRDD

-236 ADSMRQVRPST
+236 ADSMRHIRPST

-293 LSASTRLILVGDP
+293 LGASTRLILVGDP

-312 EAGSVLADLVAAR
+312 EAGSVLADLVASR
-325 GPISSCV
+325 GPTSNCV

-354 RRGDVESVA
+354 RRGDVEA
-363 HLLEL
+363 TRRAL
-368 QPPSED
+368 D
-374 RQPRWQWIAA
+374 TGGGA
-384 FSLLAAVVGAVFAW
+384 SLHSSGS
-398 ELTAV
+398 T
-403 SVVLL
+403 
-408 LMAILR
+408 
-414 MAQSRDLPP
+414 
-423 EPWSV
+423 
-428 RVVRGQEAARELVA
+428 
-442 PAARL
+442 
-447 MREAA
+447 A
-452 RSGDGDTAAEQ
+452 RSIVEPVALAMRQAALAGDRTLAAEQ

-521 GVVVE
+521 GVVIE
-526 QPETGALEVV
+526 HPETGALEVV

>member
-150 LSERMHLDDGQRQAV
+150 LSEQMHLDDGQRQAV

-199 GATPRI
+199 NAAPRI

-219 ESIANAAALLEE
+219 ESIVNAAALLEK

-236 ADSMRQVRPST
+236 ADSMRQIRPST

-354 RRGDVESVA
+354 RRGDVEGTRRA
-363 HLLEL
+363 L
-368 QPPSED
+368 D
-374 RQPRWQWIAA
+374 TGGGA
-384 FSLLAAVVGAVFAW
+384 SLHSSGS
-398 ELTAV
+398 T
-403 SVVLL
+403 
-408 LMAILR
+408 
-414 MAQSRDLPP
+414 
-423 EPWSV
+423 
-428 RVVRGQEAARELVA
+428 
-442 PAARL
+442 
-447 MREAA
+447 A
-452 RSGDGDTAAEQ
+452 RSIVEPVALAMRQAALAGDQTLAAEQ

>member
-219 ESIANAAALLEE
+219 ESIANAAALLET

-236 ADSMRQVRPST
+236 ADSMRQIRPST

-261 RHNASDPLHHDV
+261 RHKASDPLHHDV

-354 RRGDVESVA
+354 RRGDVEGTRRA
-363 HLLEL
+363 L
-368 QPPSED
+368 D
-374 RQPRWQWIAA
+374 TGGGA
-384 FSLLAAVVGAVFAW
+384 SLHSSGS
-398 ELTAV
+398 T
-403 SVVLL
+403 
-408 LMAILR
+408 
-414 MAQSRDLPP
+414 
-423 EPWSV
+423 
-428 RVVRGQEAARELVA
+428 
-442 PAARL
+442 
-447 MREAA
+447 A
-452 RSGDGDTAAEQ
+452 RSIVEPVALAMRQAALAGDQTLAAEQ

>member
-219 ESIANAAALLEE
+219 ESIANAAALLEK

-354 RRGDVESVA
+354 RRGDVEGTRRA
-363 HLLEL
+363 L
-368 QPPSED
+368 D
-374 RQPRWQWIAA
+374 TGGGA
-384 FSLLAAVVGAVFAW
+384 SLHSSGS
-398 ELTAV
+398 T
-403 SVVLL
+403 
-408 LMAILR
+408 
-414 MAQSRDLPP
+414 
-423 EPWSV
+423 
-428 RVVRGQEAARELVA
+428 
-442 PAARL
+442 
-447 MREAA
+447 A
-452 RSGDGDTAAEQ
+452 RSIVEPVALAMRQAALAGDQTLAAEQ

>member
-199 GATPRI
+199 NAAPRI

-354 RRGDVESVA
+354 RRGDVEGTRRA
-363 HLLEL
+363 L
-368 QPPSED
+368 D
-374 RQPRWQWIAA
+374 TGGRA
-384 FSLLAAVVGAVFAW
+384 SLHSSGS
-398 ELTAV
+398 T
-403 SVVLL
+403 
-408 LMAILR
+408 
-414 MAQSRDLPP
+414 
-423 EPWSV
+423 
-428 RVVRGQEAARELVA
+428 
-442 PAARL
+442 
-447 MREAA
+447 A
-452 RSGDGDTAAEQ
+452 RSIVEPVALAMRQAALAGDQTLAAEQ

>member
-133 LIALAS
+133 LIVLAS

-219 ESIANAAALLEE
+219 ESIANAAALLET

-236 ADSMRQVRPST
+236 ADSMRQIRPST

-354 RRGDVESVA
+354 RRGDVEGTRRA
-363 HLLEL
+363 L
-368 QPPSED
+368 D
-374 RQPRWQWIAA
+374 TGGGA
-384 FSLLAAVVGAVFAW
+384 SLHSSGS
-398 ELTAV
+398 T
-403 SVVLL
+403 
-408 LMAILR
+408 
-414 MAQSRDLPP
+414 
-423 EPWSV
+423 
-428 RVVRGQEAARELVA
+428 
-442 PAARL
+442 
-447 MREAA
+447 A
-452 RSGDGDTAAEQ
+452 RSIVEPVALAMRQAALAGDQTLAAEQ

>member
-1 MSARRE
+1 MSTRRE
-7 LLQQLQPWREAGV
+7 LLDGLRIWREAGV

-25 VHIASSLASRVG
+25 VHIASSLAARAG

-61 DPEHARESAMRE
+61 DPAHVRESAMRE

-79 DARATVAALAWPVET
+79 VSRDEVADLPWPVDT
-94 AAWLREVQDSPLT
+94 SAWLNDVGDSPLT
-107 PDVLRVEHGL
+107 PEILRVEHDL
-117 IYLRR
+117 VYLRR
-122 FHDLEISVADR
+122 FHDLECTVAER
-133 LIALAS
+133 LVALAS
-139 EPTSAPEAIDD
+139 QPTAVPAPADD
-150 LSERMHLDDGQRQAV
+150 LSDEMHLDDGQREAV
-165 RTCLASRLG
+165 RVCLASRLG

-191 LAALLRDE
+191 LAALLRGD

-219 ESIANAAALLEE
+219 ESIAGAAALLDGA
-231 SDPDL
+231 DPEL
-236 ADSMRQVRPST
+236 ADSMRRIKPST
-247 VHRLLGVRRGSAAF
+247 VHRLLGVRTGSAAF

-284 PLSASLLEA
+284 PLTASLLDA
-293 LSASTRLILVGDP
+293 LGDSTRVILVGDP

-312 EAGSVLADLVAAR
+312 EAGSVLADLVAAV
-325 GPISSCV
+325 GPTSTCV

-342 AGSAIGELAAAV
+342 DGSAIAELASAV
-354 RRGDVESVA
+354 RAGDS
-363 HLLEL
+363 
-368 QPPSED
+368 
-374 RQPRWQWIAA
+374 
-384 FSLLAAVVGAVFAW
+384 
-398 ELTAV
+398 
-403 SVVLL
+403 
-408 LMAILR
+408 
-414 MAQSRDLPP
+414 
-423 EPWSV
+423 
-428 RVVRGQEAARELVA
+428 EAARRALEGDEAVSLSSTSGRSIIEPVA
-442 PAARL
+442 SAMRQAAL
-447 MREAA
+447 T
-452 RSGDGDTAAEQ
+452 GDATAAAKH

-481 RWNSLVESWLGDVRP
+481 RWNAMVESWLGDVRP

-502 RPVMVTVN
+502 RPVMVTEN
-510 DAPRRLFNGDI
+510 DASRRLFNGDI
-521 GVVVE
+521 GVVVDRD
-526 QPETGALEVV
+526 GALEVV
-536 IPDGESIRHV
+536 LPDGDGVRAV

-561 IHKSQGSEFDRVV
+561 IHKSQGSEFDRVI

-604 GSLDAVLA
+604 GSLDTVLA
-612 AVSRPTRRASGLRA
+612 ALARPTRRASGLRT
-626 RLDA
+626 RLSD

>member
-133 LIALAS
+133 LVALAS
-139 EPTSAPEAIDD
+139 HPTSAPEAIDD
-150 LSERMHLDDGQRQAV
+150 LSEQMHLDDGQRQAV

-354 RRGDVESVA
+354 RRGDVEGTRRA
-363 HLLEL
+363 L
-368 QPPSED
+368 D
-374 RQPRWQWIAA
+374 TGGGA
-384 FSLLAAVVGAVFAW
+384 SLHSSGS
-398 ELTAV
+398 T
-403 SVVLL
+403 
-408 LMAILR
+408 
-414 MAQSRDLPP
+414 
-423 EPWSV
+423 
-428 RVVRGQEAARELVA
+428 
-442 PAARL
+442 
-447 MREAA
+447 A
-452 RSGDGDTAAEQ
+452 RSIVEPVALAMRQAALAGDQTLAAEQ